1 MTENNNN
8 QPLIADILLPE
19 IEKQLIQDDSLWPN
33 IKGLYVIHIT
43 KKKQPMATWYFEVIY
58 VYAYFIIGNTVQPI
72 ITTHKDMVKR
82 AKVFKVKTIKIQV
95 EDHDLLN
102 FITGGMTGVKA
113 YMAGRIKVRGDLVL
127 AQKLEEV
134 FEKAGGREVHILCC
148 DMSFLFFSY

>member
-1 MTENNNN
+1 MTEKNNK
-8 QPLIADILLPE
+8 QPLIADVLLPE

-43 KKKQPMATWYFEVIY
+43 KKKQPVATWYLLLQ
-58 VYAYFIIGNTVQPI
+58 GNTVQPI

-102 FITGGMTGVKA
+102 FITGGLTGVKA

-134 FEKAGGREVHILCC
+134 FEKAGGRERAIEFMKNNE
-148 DMSFLFFSY
+148 DFFKKTNTSSL

>member
-33 IKGLYVIHIT
+33 IKGLY
-43 KKKQPMATWYFEVIY
+43 
-58 VYAYFIIGNTVQPI
+58 PI

-134 FEKAGGREVHILCC
+134 FEKAGGRERAIEFMKNNE
-148 DMSFLFFSY
+148 DFFKKTNTSSL